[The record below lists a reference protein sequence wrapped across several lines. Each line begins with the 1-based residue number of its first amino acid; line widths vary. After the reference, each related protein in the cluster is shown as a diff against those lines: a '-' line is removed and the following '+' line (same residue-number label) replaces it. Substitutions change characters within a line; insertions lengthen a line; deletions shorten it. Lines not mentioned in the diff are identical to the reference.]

1 MAYSTS
7 YTQLVTEHD
16 RIEELADSILRQA
29 ASDQPDDGA
38 IATTLSELAQLVAEH
53 LEKEDELIYP
63 KLAAASG
70 NQKGARISDQLAS
83 LKQDW
88 IAYLREW
95 TPDCVAAD
103 HGGFSTETEAIL
115 GRLKTHV
122 RLESD
127 LLYAS
132 ALQKGT
138 ISLR

>member
-1 MAYSTS
+1 MTSASYS
-7 YTQLVTEHD
+7 QLVNEHD
-16 RIEELADSILRQA
+16 RIEELADTILRMA
-29 ASDQPDDGA
+29 ASDDPSNDA
-38 IATTLSELAQLVAEH
+38 ISTTLSELAQLVAQH
-53 LEKEDELIYP
+53 LEKEDALIYP
-63 KLAAASG
+63 RLAAGPNSP
-70 NQKGARISDQLAS
+70 KGSDRIGDQLAT

-103 HGGFSTETEAIL
+103 NDGFSKETEEIL

-132 ALQKGT
+132 ALQKGK
-138 ISLR
+138 ISLK